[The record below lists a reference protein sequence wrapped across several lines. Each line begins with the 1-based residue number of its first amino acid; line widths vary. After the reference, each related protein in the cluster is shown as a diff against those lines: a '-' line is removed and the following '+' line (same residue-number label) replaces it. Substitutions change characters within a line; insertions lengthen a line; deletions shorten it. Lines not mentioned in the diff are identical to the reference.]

1 MIKEKKQPVNRAS
14 IDFFSGG
21 LNSKTPPFYSLKIF
35 DIDNATA
42 KVYFGTCES
51 CLLLIKL

>member
-21 LNSKTPPFYSLKIF
+21 LNSKRPPFYSLKIF
-35 DIDNATA
+35 DIVNATA